1 MRQAPL
7 GRWIVFLRA
16 RRIARWLTF
25 VAQRIERRWRA
36 LATAETRETATH
48 AHCCQLLAAAVRDL
62 RAPLS
67 TLVAMSAAI
76 ADGAVTDPAT
86 LRSYQR
92 EIGAE
97 ALRLVSLVDALFASA
112 QVETASVA
120 SQRAISDLAELAAR
134 SIEAARG
141 RAQRLGVTLA
151 LHAEGSIPPV
161 FVDAGEVGRALDRLL
176 QNAIRHTPA
185 GGVVLVRLATAPAT
199 DGTVEGAGD
208 ALIQVID
215 SGEGIPTDRLASVFV
230 APGLADIPTTSGGGA
245 VGFGLPL
252 TARAVQA
259 QGGRIWAESPLPP
272 ELRSLISVALRASH
286 PVTIGPDY
294 AGAVVSVTLP
304 TAR

>member
-7 GRWIVFLRA
+7 GRWTVFVRA
-16 RRIARWLTF
+16 RRPARWLIF
-25 VAQRIERRWRA
+25 VTQLIERRWRA
-36 LATAETRETATH
+36 LAGAETRETAAH
-48 AHCCQLLAAAVRDL
+48 AHGYQLLAAAVRDL

-67 TLVAMSAAI
+67 ALVAMSVAI
-76 ADGAVTDPAT
+76 ADGAVTDSAT

-97 ALRLVSLVDALFASA
+97 ALQVMSLVDALFAQI
-112 QVETASVA
+112 QVESTPVA
-120 SQRAISDLAELAAR
+120 PRRAMTRLAELAAL

-151 LHAEGSIPPV
+151 LQAEDAIPLV
-161 FVDAGEVGRALDRLL
+161 FVDADEVGRAFDRLL

-185 GGVVLVRLATAPAT
+185 GGVVLVRLVTAPAT
-199 DGTVEGAGD
+199 DSSVEGAGD

-215 SGEGIPTDRLASVFV
+215 SGEGIPTDRLARVFV
-230 APGLADIPTTSGGGA
+230 APSHADIPSTSGAA

-259 QGGRIWAESPLPP
+259 HGGRIWAESPLPP
-272 ELRSLISVALRASH
+272 ELRSLIAATSRVSQGGATSA
-286 PVTIGPDY
+286 DF
-294 AGAVVSVTLP
+294 AGTVVGFTLP
-304 TAR
+304 IAQ